1 MGFGAGRLVTV
12 PLACGGVLPLACACV
27 PLACACRAAFRVSGP
42 GTALS
47 EPGRDR
53 DSDGDR
59 ESAAGS
65 CSSRNSSPGV
75 AEAVLELQR
84 AYCFPTAVTTA

>member
-1 MGFGAGRLVTV
+1 VT
-12 PLACGGVLPLACACV
+12 V

-75 AEAVLELQR
+75 AEAVLEFAAGVLVPYSSYDSLSVSHGIWKV
-84 AYCFPTAVTTA
+84 ALYDIIYDFT

>member
-1 MGFGAGRLVTV
+1 MRFGAGGLVTV
-12 PLACGGVLPLACACV
+12 PLP
-27 PLACACRAAFRVSGP
+27 CACRAAFRVSGP

-84 AYCFPTAVTTA
+84 AYWFPTAVTVTTA

>member
-1 MGFGAGRLVTV
+1 VRKLHFGGWPVFRMEFGAGGLVT
-12 PLACGGVLPLACACV
+12 V

-84 AYCFPTAVTTA
+84 AYWFPTAVTTA